1 MPANDLTLFAKWELN
16 TYRINFYT
24 NDGVLN
30 ATSINYP
37 FGQSLPALEVPT
49 REGYSFQGWFLDES
63 FLQPFNY
70 QRMPSRQLD
79 VFAKWQINTYTLSI
93 NNNNGSSM
101 NSTVVTFA
109 DQITLPEDPIKEGYT
124 FVGWYTDESLTNPY
138 QSQTMPANDLTLFAK
153 WDVNSYRIDFNTN
166 NGSLTST
173 SADFTFQEN
182 LPTLETPTREG
193 HSFQGWFLDESLTIP
208 FDIDTMPAGDIDVFA
223 KWAINS
229 YTLTI
234 NTNGGNNI
242 ASTNVTYGQQPN
254 LTNDPVRNGYA
265 FTGWRAGDVMIDE
278 NWTMPDSDVVITAVW
293 EGLSSQAIFISPNQT
308 TILSTTS
315 GENIGSLPTVEV
327 KPGFIFLGWSLAV
340 GDATQIVDESFVVEN
355 GLTVRLYPIWVKTS
369 DPALI
374 LNQYFALGVEQIQSY
389 TYEIII
395 FTSLMLVGIS
405 GFIFYIKKETYAR

>member
-1 MPANDLTLFAKWELN
+1 
-16 TYRINFYT
+16 
-24 NDGVLN
+24 
-30 ATSINYP
+30 
-37 FGQSLPALEVPT
+37 
-49 REGYSFQGWFLDES
+49 
-63 FLQPFNY
+63 
-70 QRMPSRQLD
+70 MPSRQLD

-138 QSQTMPANDLTLFAK
+138 QTQTMPANDLTLFAK
-153 WDVNSYRIDFNTN
+153 WDVNSYRINFNTN
-166 NGSLTST
+166 DGTLTST
-173 SADFTFQEN
+173 SANFTFQEN
-182 LPTLETPTREG
+182 LPILETPSREG
-193 HSFQGWFLDESLTIP
+193 HTFQGWFIDESMTIA
-208 FDIDTMPAGDIDVFA
+208 FDINTMPAGDIDLFA
-223 KWAINS
+223 KWEANT

-234 NTNGGNNI
+234 NTNGGNTI
-242 ASTNVTYGQQPN
+242 TSTSVTYGQQPT
-254 LTNDPVRNGYA
+254 LTDEPVRDGYA

-278 NWTMPDSDVVITAVW
+278 NWTMPDGDVEITAVW
-293 EGLSSQAIFISPNQT
+293 EGLTSQSIFISSNQT

-315 GENIGSLPTVEV
+315 GNAIGSLPTVSV
-327 KPGFIFLGWSLAV
+327 KPGYIFLGWSLAV